1 MNPMSF
7 SYPVPKILVT
17 NDDGIDAP
25 GLRALAQALE
35 PLGEIWVVAPEKP
48 QNAVGRGMTLHKP
61 LRLLREKNRWYAVN
75 GTPADCVTLTLAY
88 LLRDSLPKLVVSG
101 INNGWNLGDDVTNSG
116 TVSGA
121 LEGML
126 YGIPAMAI
134 SLETSV
140 KIRYGLS
147 GEVAANIA
155 KQILKHGL
163 PSHTILNVNVP
174 GCIKTQLAGVQV
186 TTLSQRRYHNP
197 VVEKLDPRGNRYFWI
212 AGERISWSRRSP
224 SDYEAVSHKLVS
236 ITPVHLDLTDYSAL
250 AKLKSWEQDLCIPK
264 SPKKGSRTHKKSR
277 KKTKSK
283 RK

>member
-1 MNPMSF
+1 MSRL
-7 SYPVPKILVT
+7 SPVTKILLT

-25 GLRALAQALE
+25 GLQALAKAMT

-48 QNAVGRGMTLHKP
+48 QNAVGRCMTLHKP
-61 LRLLREKNRWYAVN
+61 LRLWQEKKHWYGVN

-88 LLRDSLPKLVVSG
+88 LLNDSPPNLVVSG
-101 INNGWNLGDDVTNSG
+101 INNGLNLGDDVTNSG

-134 SLETSV
+134 SLDTVGTS
-140 KIRYGLS
+140 RYAVA
-147 GEVAANIA
+147 GEVAVNIA
-155 KQILKHGL
+155 KQILKDGL
-163 PSHTILNVNVP
+163 PPYTILNVNVP
-174 GCIKTQLAGVQV
+174 RCEKPQLAGVQI

-197 VVEKLDPRGNRYFWI
+197 VIEKVDPRGNRYFWI

-224 SDYEAVSHKLVS
+224 SDHEAISKNLVS

-250 AKLKSWEQDLCIPK
+250 PKLKGWEQKFSQRTLSNEKGAIRKKSQGKGIPK
-264 SPKKGSRTHKKSR
+264 RR
-277 KKTKSK
+277 
-283 RK
+283 

>member
-1 MNPMSF
+1 MDPMAF
-7 SYPVPKILVT
+7 SSPVPKILVT

-35 PLGEIWVVAPEKP
+35 SLGETWVVAPEKP

-61 LRLLREKNRWYAVN
+61 LRLLREKKRWYAVN
-75 GTPADCVTLTLAY
+75 GTPADCVTLSLAY
-88 LLRDSLPKLVVSG
+88 LLKDFQPKLVVAG

-126 YGIPAMAI
+126 YGIPAMAV
-134 SLETSV
+134 SLETGKRIS
-140 KIRYGLS
+140 YALS
-147 GEVAANIA
+147 GEVAANLA
-155 KQILKHGL
+155 QQILKHGL
-163 PSHTILNVNVP
+163 PPHTILNVNVP
-174 GCIKTQLAGVQV
+174 GCTKAQLAGVQV

-224 SDYEAVSHKLVS
+224 SDYEAVSHNLVS

-250 AKLKSWEQDLCIPK
+250 AKLKSWEQDLCIH
-264 SPKKGSRTHKKSR
+264 TSR
-277 KKTKSK
+277 KKDSGTPSKSQPK
-283 RK
+283 PK